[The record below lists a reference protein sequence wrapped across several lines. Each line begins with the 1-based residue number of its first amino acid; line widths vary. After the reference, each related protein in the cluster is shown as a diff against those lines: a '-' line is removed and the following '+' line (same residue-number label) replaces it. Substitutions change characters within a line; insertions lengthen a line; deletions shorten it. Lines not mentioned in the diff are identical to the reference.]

1 MLSLALLA
9 IALAALEVALKEA
22 PTRGWT
28 SGFVAGLLALS
39 FASSVSFVRRTLS
52 ASRPIV
58 SLGTFADRSFTIG
71 CVLSFVLGIGLFG
84 SVYLMP
90 VFLAFVRSHNALEI
104 GAIMLVTGV
113 TQLMTAPIAV
123 ALEQRVEA
131 RLLTSLGFAVFGV
144 GLGLSGLQTPE
155 TDFNGMFWPQVIRGL
170 AIMFCLLPPTRLAL
184 GHLAASRVPDA
195 SGLFNLMRNLG
206 GAIGLAMIDTVIYT
220 RSPALGT
227 AFTKRLEA
235 GDVDTAKF
243 VGIPLDMFMNRPA
256 GPLEG
261 PALTMVQSLVEKAAL
276 VQAINEAWI
285 MIAVLTIGALL
296 CVPFAK
302 RRHRRAPYRSAP
314 LAVAMRRLRG
324 GAKDASP
331 GNAPSSAAW
340 PMPPPPS
347 IAHHAAYWLRQR
359 TPHSMRR
366 LAKTA
371 VRGSRWTLEPPG
383 TRSRCVRME
392 SSLRG
397 AQRRSNPENVA
408 PDVPLDCFA
417 SLAMTIAGRPKSN
430 LR

>member
-1 MLSLALLA
+1 MLAVLAPTVGPIVGGWITETYSWHWLFLINVAPGIISAIVAGALLPKEPMRLGEARRLDVLSLALLA
-9 IALAALEVALKEA
+9 IGLAALEVALKEA

-28 SGFVAGLLALS
+28 SGLVLGLLALS
-39 FASSVSFVRRTLS
+39 FASSVSFVRRTLN

-58 SLGTFADRSFTIG
+58 SLATFADRSFAIG
-71 CVLSFVLGIGLFG
+71 CVLSFVLGVGLFG

-90 VFLAFVRSHNALEI
+90 VFLAFVRGHNALEI
-104 GAIMLVTGV
+104 GAIMLVTGIA
-113 TQLMTAPIAV
+113 QLLTAPIAV

-131 RLLTSLGFAVFGV
+131 RLLTSLGFALFGV

-184 GHLAASRVPDA
+184 GHLAPSRVPDA

-220 RSPALGT
+220 RSPALGKV
-227 AFTKRLEA
+227 FTDRLEA

-243 VGIPLDMFMNRPA
+243 VGIPLDLFMSRPT

-302 RRHRRAPYRSAP
+302 KS
-314 LAVAMRRLRG
+314 
-324 GAKDASP
+324 SP
-331 GNAPSSAAW
+331 
-340 PMPPPPS
+340 
-347 IAHHAAYWLRQR
+347 
-359 TPHSMRR
+359 
-366 LAKTA
+366 
-371 VRGSRWTLEPPG
+371 
-383 TRSRCVRME
+383 
-392 SSLRG
+392 
-397 AQRRSNPENVA
+397 
-408 PDVPLDCFA
+408 
-417 SLAMTIAGRPKSN
+417 
-430 LR
+430 